1 MVISF
6 MSLPTLVNILSFM
19 SIELIVLFEK
29 GRKSGVYL
37 C

>member
-1 MVISF
+1 MLISF

-19 SIELIVLFEK
+19 SIELIVLFEE
-29 GRKSGVYL
+29 GRKSGGYL